1 MILFQIFTKEREDLG
16 EFNLLIFALIGLIFG
31 SFLNMLIYRL
41 PLDISLFNPKRS
53 ICPNCNNKIKFYE
66 NIPLFSYL
74 FLKGKCSNCKE
85 NISIIYPIIE
95 VLTAFIT
102 VAIVSKVGFNYQ
114 FLFITSLF
122 YSLIVLSFIDFK
134 FKAVPDYLLIISLF
148 IAMIYILNYKLENI
162 ATLFIFA
169 GGIVILELFVTF
181 YIQNIKSKILKD
193 DSLKTQRAIG
203 EGDIPI
209 IAIIGGI
216 LGMQLGM
223 TAIFLSAIF
232 AIIPSL
238 INSFIKKEIETPFIP
253 FLSLG
258 LFIVFINNTY
268 FIDLLEG
275 ILK

>member
-148 IAMIYILNYKLENI
+148 IAMIYIQNYKFENI

-181 YIQNIKSKILKD
+181 YIQNIKSRILKD
-193 DSLKTQRAIG
+193 DSLKIQRAIG

-209 IAIIGGI
+209 IGGMLGI
-216 LGMQLGM
+216 KLGMI
-223 TAIFLSAIF
+223 AIFLSAIF

-258 LFIVFINNTY
+258 LFIVFINDTY

-275 ILK
+275 ILQ

>member
-1 MILFQIFTKEREDLG
+1 MG
-16 EFNLLIFALIGLIFG
+16 EFNLLIVAIIGLLFG

-41 PLDISLFNPKRS
+41 PLSISLFNPKRS
-53 ICPNCNNKIKFYE
+53 ICPNCNNQIKFYE
-66 NIPLFSYL
+66 NIPLISYL
-74 FLKGKCSNCKE
+74 ILKGKCSNCKK
-85 NISIIYPIIE
+85 NISIIYPIVE
-95 VLTAFIT
+95 VLTAFVT
-102 VAIVSKVGFNYQ
+102 VAIVLKVGFNYQ
-114 FLFITSLF
+114 FLFVTLLF

-134 FKAVPDYLLIISLF
+134 FKAVPDYLLIISLL
-148 IAMIYILNYKLENI
+148 IAIAYILNYKLENI

-181 YIQNIKSKILKD
+181 YIQNIKSRILKD

-216 LGMQLGM
+216 LGIHLGIV
-223 TAIFLSAIF
+223 AIFLSAIF

-238 INSFIKKEIETPFIP
+238 INTFIKKEIETPFIP

-258 LFIVFINNTY
+258 LFVIYINDTY
-268 FIDLLEG
+268 FINLLQG